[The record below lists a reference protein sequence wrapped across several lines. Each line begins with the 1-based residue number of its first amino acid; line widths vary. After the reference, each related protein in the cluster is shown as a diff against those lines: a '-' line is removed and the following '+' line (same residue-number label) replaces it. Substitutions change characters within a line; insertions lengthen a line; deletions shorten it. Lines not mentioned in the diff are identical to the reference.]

1 MGVCVGCLCVV
12 CVLCVCVLCVCVV
25 CVCVVCVVCVL
36 CFVEIHFSSAFSMD
50 DDCHFGG
57 SSLL

>member
-1 MGVCVGCLCVV
+1 MGVFFVVLCVV
-12 CVLCVCVLCVCVV
+12 CL
-25 CVCVVCVVCVL
+25 L
-36 CFVEIHFSSAFSMD
+36 CFVEIHFSSTFSMD

>member
-1 MGVCVGCLCVV
+1 MLCVMFFVVLCVV
-12 CVLCVCVLCVCVV
+12 CL
-25 CVCVVCVVCVL
+25 L
-36 CFVEIHFSSAFSMD
+36 CFVEIDFSSTFSMD